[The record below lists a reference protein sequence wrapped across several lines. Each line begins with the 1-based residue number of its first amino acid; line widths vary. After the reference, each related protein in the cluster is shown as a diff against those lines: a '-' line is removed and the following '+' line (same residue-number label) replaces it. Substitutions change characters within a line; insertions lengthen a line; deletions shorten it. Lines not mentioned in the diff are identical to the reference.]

1 MGKITVFCLISGCT
15 PEISHRIRTYH
26 DWEPP
31 NSVGRLVLQ
40 ALSELGTEEET
51 VNDVTVIGDFDAHE
65 NQDSGS
71 GIPKEIA
78 LGTPDFRISAL
89 RHCRTGGSW
98 EHGAVDGPFGPDGKG
113 DARGP
118 FLVSF
123 GALLMV
129 QTFALP
135 ILHFATHARVT
146 PAHLWRLAVH
156 QGHSDL
162 SGDCSRLVDVE
173 YGEISEQREQYP
185 DPIPWMNAETV
196 ISLEELGDVQA
207 IKEAIIH
214 RGGLWMWMSPDRF
227 PIEPAS
233 CRDDPPLTLIELP
246 IANTALSAVESLPFE
261 LLCAITEQLPM
272 ASLLSLSSTS
282 RTLRAMLLGLEA
294 DRNAIARGW
303 IMRSAPWYIPVAV
316 SGDDGPRFEM
326 GRVCD
331 PWSYMRRCVSSGS
344 MRNRVRIW
352 KVAEQID
359 KLVGQLYV

>member
-15 PEISHRIRTYH
+15 PEIPHRIRTYQ
-26 DWEPP
+26 DYQPP
-31 NSVGRLVLQ
+31 NSVGRLVSQ

-51 VNDVTVIGDFDAHE
+51 VNDVTAIGDFDAHE
-65 NQDSGS
+65 NQDSGG

-89 RHCRTGGSW
+89 RHCRAGGSW
-98 EHGAVDGPFGPDGKG
+98 EHGAVDGPFGLNGKA

-135 ILHFATHARVT
+135 ILHLATHGRVT
-146 PAHLWRLAVH
+146 PARLWRLAVH

-162 SGDCSRLVDVE
+162 SGDCSGLVDVD

-185 DPIPWMNAETV
+185 DPIPWMNAEAV

-207 IKEAIIH
+207 IKETIIH
-214 RGGLWMWMSPDRF
+214 RGGFWMWMSPDSF
-227 PIEPAS
+227 PIELAS
-233 CRDDPPLTLIELP
+233 CRDDPPLTLIEP
-246 IANTALSAVESLPFE
+246 PMAGTTLSAVESLPCE

-272 ASLLSLSSTS
+272 TSLFSLSSTS
-282 RTLRAMLLGLEA
+282 RTLRAILLGSEA
-294 DRNAIARGW
+294 GRNAIARGW
-303 IMRSAPWYIPVAV
+303 IMKSAPWYIPVAT
-316 SGDDGPRFEM
+316 SRDYEPHFEM
-326 GRVCD
+326 GQVCD
-331 PWSYMRRCVSSGS
+331 PWAYMRRCLSSGS

-352 KVAEQID
+352 KAAEQID